1 MSVSRPFAWS
11 STGPPPGTGIVGEV
25 VYGINPNLPYANN
38 WGGKRWWNGP
48 DENLGYIIV
57 EASFQTSQPT
67 PNSGEN
73 AKVQFWRSK
82 VKTMNSFVEIANYIR
97 IKYNFSS
104 FPFYSGDV
112 AAATLEFEGFYTSYT
127 ESPPSGCTVATV
139 INMTFAQESNPCEI
153 DRYGAPNPFYC
164 TETSGTDVGDTW
176 YLDSSMTTPYLEGV
190 FLALSPGTGLPDT
203 TYTIDATGTIT
214 DKEVCPS

>member
-11 STGPPPGTGIVGEV
+11 STGPPAGTGIIGQV

-38 WGGKRWWNGP
+38 WGGVRWWNGP

-57 EASFQTSQPT
+57 EASFTTSQPT

-82 VKTMNSFVEIANYIR
+82 VKTMNSFVEISNYISR
-97 IKYNFSS
+97 IYDFNEV
-104 FPFYSGDV
+104 FYSGEQ
-112 AAATLEFEGFYTSYT
+112 AKATLEFNGFYTSYT
-127 ESPPSGCTVATV
+127 ETAPSGCTVNTI
-139 INMTFAQESNPCEI
+139 INLTFPQESNPCQVFS
-153 DRYGAPNPFYC
+153 YNAPDAFWC
-164 TETSGTDVGDTW
+164 TENSGTDIGDTW
-176 YLDSSMTTPYLEGV
+176 YLDVSMTTPYLEGV
-190 FLALSPGTGLPDT
+190 FLDVTPNPNVV
-203 TYTIDATGTIT
+203 YTIDATGTIT